1 MHSSLRKP
9 ASAGLLIVCAFFG
22 AMVRAQETSPQK
34 PAERPQQNS
43 PRPTLIGPVSIG
55 FRVGILVGHL
65 LDGGSGRETDTTVD
79 PFRTTE
85 TVAESTSSHVGWGP
99 VLQINFTRRIAL
111 NVDLLH
117 RGVGYDV
124 TTTVTD
130 EATDVQDAQFVSE
143 RFETV
148 SAKFWDLTLLPRYRF
163 GDPGK
168 PRPYVTGGF
177 ALRSLSKE
185 RGYVTTTDDE
195 GNVETADL
203 DLQPAHTAVR
213 GAVFGA
219 GVQIHDDVG
228 FKLELEFR
236 YTRWFRRTF
245 ETDFANS
252 RKHQAEI
259 LLGLTF

>member
-1 MHSSLRKP
+1 MHLALRMP
-9 ASAGLLIVCAFFG
+9 AAAGLLLVCSFFG
-22 AMVRAQETSPQK
+22 SIARAQQDQQP
-34 PAERPQQNS
+34 PAEKAEPAG
-43 PRPTLIGPVSIG
+43 PRATLFGPVSIG
-55 FRVGILVGHL
+55 FRVGIVVGNL
-65 LDGGSGRETDTTVD
+65 ADGANTIETDIDVE

-85 TVAESTSSHVGWGP
+85 VFAESMSSHVGWGP
-99 VLQINFTRRIAL
+99 VIQLNFTKRIAL

-130 EATDVQDAQFVSE
+130 EATDVEDAQFVSE
-143 RFETV
+143 RFETG

-163 GDPGK
+163 GESGK
-168 PRPYVTGGF
+168 PRPYVTAGF

-185 RGYVTTTDDE
+185 RGGVQTTDEE
-195 GNVETADL
+195 GNIETADL
-203 DLQPAHTAVR
+203 DVQPANSVLK

-219 GVQIHDDVG
+219 GVQIQDDVG

-245 ETDFANS
+245 DTDFVRS
-252 RKHQAEI
+252 RRNQAEI
-259 LLGLTF
+259 LVGLTF

>member
-1 MHSSLRKP
+1 MHLSRRMP

-22 AMVRAQETSPQK
+22 SIANAQQEDQQK
-34 PAERPQQNS
+34 PLPKPPQS
-43 PRPTLIGPVSIG
+43 GPRATLIGPVSIG
-55 FRVGILVGHL
+55 FRVGILAGHL
-65 LDGGSGRETDTTVD
+65 VEVGSAIDTDTAVN

-85 TVAESTSSHVGWGP
+85 VAAESSSSHVGWGP
-99 VLQINFTRRIAL
+99 VIQINFTRRIAL

-130 EATDVQDAQFVSE
+130 EATDVEDAQFVSD

-148 SAKFWDLTLLPRYRF
+148 SAKFWDLVLLPRYRF
-163 GDPGK
+163 GEPGK

-185 RGYVTTTDDE
+185 RGSVQTTDDE
-195 GNVETADL
+195 GTVETADL
-203 DLQPAHTAVR
+203 DVQPAHTVVR
-213 GAVFGA
+213 GMAIGG
-219 GVQIHDDVG
+219 GVQIQDDVG
-228 FKLELEFR
+228 FKLEIEFR

-245 ETDFANS
+245 ETDFVNS
-252 RKHQAEI
+252 KKHQAEV

>member
-1 MHSSLRKP
+1 MHSSIRMP
-9 ASAGLLIVCAFFG
+9 AAAGLLLVCAFFG
-22 AMVRAQETSPQK
+22 PAASAQQESQQQ
-34 PAERPQQNS
+34 PAGKAPPS
-43 PRPTLIGPVSIG
+43 GPRETLIGPVSIG
-55 FRVGILVGHL
+55 FRVGTLVGNL
-65 LDGGSGRETDTTVD
+65 MDGGSAIDTDTDVE

-85 TVAESTSSHVGWGP
+85 VLAESMSSHIGWGP
-99 VLQINFTRRIAL
+99 VIQLNFTKRIAL

-124 TTTVTD
+124 TTTVID
-130 EATDVQDAQFVSE
+130 EATDVEDAQFVSE

-163 GDPGK
+163 GEQGK
-168 PRPYVTGGF
+168 PRPYLTGGF

-185 RGYVTTTDDE
+185 RGGVQTTDDE
-195 GNVETADL
+195 GNVESADL
-203 DLQPAHTAVR
+203 EVQPANSVVR

-219 GVQIHDDVG
+219 GVQIQDDVG

-245 ETDFANS
+245 DTEFAGS
-252 RKHQAEI
+252 TRQQAEI
-259 LLGLTF
+259 LVGLTF